1 MYNPEIKLR
10 IDVAVAAYAYEFE
23 NRTLVSDAKFDA
35 MCRTVRPELSTGNE
49 RLDRFFR
56 EQFRPHTGQWVH
68 DHPDIPGLR
77 RIFMI
82 KTKPRIEPSDRAK
95 FDILHS
101 TDLFGPVYVE
111 PVAPGPNDCP
121 RCGGDI
127 TKNPIVGGCHC

>member
-1 MYNPEIKLR
+1 MIGVNPEIKLR

-23 NRTLVSDAKFDA
+23 NVSLVDDAKFDA
-35 MCRTVRPELSTGNE
+35 MCRAVRPELSTGNE
-49 RLDRFFR
+49 RLDTFFR
-56 EQFRPHTGQWVH
+56 DEFQPHTGQWVH
-68 DHPDIPGLR
+68 KHRDIPGLR

-82 KTKPRIEPSDRAK
+82 KTKPSDRAA

-101 TDLFGPVYVE
+101 KNLFGPIIVPAV
-111 PVAPGPNDCP
+111 VPGPNDCP